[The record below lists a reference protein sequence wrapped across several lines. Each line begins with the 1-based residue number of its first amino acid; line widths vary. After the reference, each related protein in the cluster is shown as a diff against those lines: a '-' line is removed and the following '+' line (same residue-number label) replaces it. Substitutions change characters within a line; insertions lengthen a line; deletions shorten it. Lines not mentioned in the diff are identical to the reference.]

1 MFKNE
6 NKITK
11 EFFPINEFPFKE
23 IFLKHLK
30 SIKINDINNLHN
42 LIPKEWMP
50 KEKVNYINDQ
60 DIKFYEYLYKI
71 DEGYSLTS
79 NKGTSKR
86 GNFLKLYDK
95 FVSHLAHNLFKEN
108 LVYQSK
114 PTLRIHIP
122 ENMAVGEFHRDRNYN
137 HPIEEINFW
146 VPITEAKNTNT
157 IWIESDYDKKDFKPM
172 NLDYGQYLIFDSGL
186 LHGNKLNSEK
196 KNLVSFD
203 FRIIPSSKWKDDK
216 YKDFSSISKKKKFV
230 IGDYYEIT
238 NI

>member
-1 MFKNE
+1 M
-6 NKITK
+6 
-11 EFFPINEFPFKE
+11 
-23 IFLKHLK
+23 
-30 SIKINDINNLHN
+30 
-42 LIPKEWMP
+42 
-50 KEKVNYINDQ
+50 
-60 DIKFYEYLYKI
+60 
-71 DEGYSLTS
+71 
-79 NKGTSKR
+79 
-86 GNFLKLYDK
+86 YDK
-95 FVSHLAHNLFKEN
+95 FVSYLAHNLFKEN

-196 KNLVSFD
+196 KTRVSFD